1 MKLISINV
9 GQPRQVEWHGQKVT
23 TGIFKEPVAGPVMVR
38 TLNLEGDK
46 QADLSVHGGI
56 DKAVYAYPAEHYNYW
71 RGELPDMDLPW
82 GMFGEN
88 LTIAGL
94 VESEVNIGDHFRLG
108 NAELIA
114 TQPRL
119 PCFKLGLKFGR
130 DDMVKRF
137 LASRRTGVYFKVV
150 QEGQINL
157 GDELELLRRDEN
169 EVTIADIT
177 RLFAFEKDDLATL
190 KKVVRLSDLP
200 DGWRDYFQQQIDKR
214 S

>member
-9 GQPRQVEWHGQKVT
+9 GQPREVEWHGQKVT

-38 TLNLEGDK
+38 MLNLDGDK
-46 QADLSVHGGI
+46 QADLSVHGGV
-56 DKAVYAYPAEHYNYW
+56 DKAVYAYPTEHYDYW
-71 RGELPDMDLPW
+71 HGELPDMNLPW

-88 LTIAGL
+88 LTIEGL
-94 VESEVNIGDHFRLG
+94 VEAEVNIGDHFRLG
-108 NAELIA
+108 SAELVA

-150 QEGQINL
+150 QEGQIQI

-169 EVTIADIT
+169 DVTIADIT
-177 RLFAFEKDDLATL
+177 RLFAFEKDDLTTL
-190 KKVVRLSDLP
+190 QKAVQVRDLP

>member
-9 GQPRQVEWHGQKVT
+9 GLPREVEWHGQKVT

-38 TLNLEGDK
+38 TLSLEGDK
-46 QADLSVHGGI
+46 QADLSVHGGV
-56 DKAVYAYPAEHYNYW
+56 DKAVYAYPTEHYAYW
-71 RGELPDMDLPW
+71 RSELPEMDLPW

-88 LTIAGL
+88 LTVEGL
-94 VESEVNIGDHFRLG
+94 IETEVNIGDRFRLG

-114 TQPRL
+114 VQPRL

-137 LASRRTGVYFKVV
+137 LASRRTGVYFKVA
-150 QEGQINL
+150 QEGQIHI
-157 GDELELLRRDEN
+157 GDQLELLHRDEN
-169 EVTIADIT
+169 QVPIADIT

-190 KKVVRLSDLP
+190 HKIIQVWDLP
-200 DGWRDYFQQQIDKR
+200 VDWQEHFRQQIHKYA
-214 S
+214 

>member
-9 GQPRQVEWHGQKVT
+9 GQPREVKWHGQKVT

-38 TLNLEGDK
+38 TLNLDGDK
-46 QADLSVHGGI
+46 QADLSVHGGV
-56 DKAVYAYPAEHYNYW
+56 DKAVYAYPAEHYDYW
-71 RGELPDMDLPW
+71 RGELPDVDLPW

-88 LTIAGL
+88 LTIEGL
-94 VESEVNIGDHFRLG
+94 VEAEVNIGDHFRLG
-108 NAELIA
+108 SAELVA

-150 QEGQINL
+150 REGQIQI
-157 GDELELLRRDEN
+157 GDELELLRRDGT

-177 RLFAFEKDDLATL
+177 RLFAFEKDDLTTL
-190 KKVVRLSDLP
+190 QKAVQVRDLP

>member
-9 GQPRQVEWHGQKVT
+9 GQPREVEWHGQKVT

-38 TLNLEGDK
+38 MLNLDGDK
-46 QADLSVHGGI
+46 QADLSVHGGV
-56 DKAVYAYPAEHYNYW
+56 DKAVYAYPTEHYDYW
-71 RGELPDMDLPW
+71 HGELPDMNLPW

-88 LTIAGL
+88 LTIEGL
-94 VESEVNIGDHFRLG
+94 VEAEVNIGDHFRLG
-108 NAELIA
+108 SAELVA

-150 QEGQINL
+150 REGQIQI
-157 GDELELLRRDEN
+157 GDELELLRRDGT

-177 RLFAFEKDDLATL
+177 RLFAFEKDDLTTL
-190 KKVVRLSDLP
+190 QKAVQVRDLP

>member
-9 GQPRQVEWHGQKVT
+9 GQPREVEWHGQKVT

-38 TLNLEGDK
+38 MLNLDGDK
-46 QADLSVHGGI
+46 QADLSVHGGV
-56 DKAVYAYPAEHYNYW
+56 DKAVYAYPTEHYDYW
-71 RGELPDMDLPW
+71 HGELPDMNLPW

-88 LTIAGL
+88 LTIEGL
-94 VESEVNIGDHFRLG
+94 VEAEVNIGDHFRLG
-108 NAELIA
+108 SAELVA

-150 QEGQINL
+150 REGQIQI
-157 GDELELLRRDEN
+157 GDELELLRRDGT

-177 RLFAFEKDDLATL
+177 RLFAFEKDDLTTL
-190 KKVVRLSDLP
+190 QKAVQVKDLP

>member
-1 MKLISINV
+1 MKLISINI
-9 GQPRQVEWHGQKVT
+9 GQPREVEWHGHKVT

-46 QADLSVHGGI
+46 QADLSVHGGV
-56 DKAVYAYPAEHYNYW
+56 DKAVYAYPAEHYDYW

-88 LTIAGL
+88 LTIEGL
-94 VESEVNIGDHFRLG
+94 VEVDVNIGDHFRLG
-108 NAELIA
+108 RAELVA

-150 QEGQINL
+150 REGPIQI
-157 GDELELLRRDEN
+157 GDELERLRRDEN
-169 EVTIADIT
+169 DVTIADIT
-177 RLFAFEKDDLATL
+177 RLFAFEKDDLTTL
-190 KKVVRLSDLP
+190 QKAIGISDLP
-200 DGWRDYFQQQIDKR
+200 DGWRDYFQQQIDKL